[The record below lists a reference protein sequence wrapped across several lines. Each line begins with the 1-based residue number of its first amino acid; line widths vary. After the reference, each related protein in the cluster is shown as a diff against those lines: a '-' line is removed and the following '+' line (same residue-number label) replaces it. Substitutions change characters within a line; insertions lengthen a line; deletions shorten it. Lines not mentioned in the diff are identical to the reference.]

1 MTGSKIRI
9 FLIEDQELVRF
20 GLTAALPKHNPTI
33 EVIGDAETGEKGLAL
48 IKTRQPDVA
57 IVDLSLPKMSGI
69 EVTQHLKRHHPQ
81 VKVMVLTVS
90 GDETHVMAAF
100 EAGADSYCMKDNPIG
115 LIGTALEQTYEGN
128 HWIDPA
134 IARYILQSCVMKP
147 AQPQVPTEP
156 ESRSEETLALFDEP
170 IQTFEK
176 LTDREVDVLE
186 LVAKGLTNG
195 EIANKLFI
203 SRGTVKSHVASIMQK
218 LSARSRTEAA
228 SRALTTGLLNQ
239 K

>member
-1 MTGSKIRI
+1 MTGNKIRL

-20 GLTAALPKHNPTI
+20 GLTAALPKHNPKI

-48 IKTRQPDVA
+48 LQTRQPDVA

-69 EVTQHLKRHHPQ
+69 EVTQQLKRQHPQ

-90 GDETHVMAAF
+90 GDEAHVISAF

-134 IARYILQSCVMKP
+134 IARYILQSRVLKP
-147 AQPQVPTEP
+147 AEPQVPIQP
-156 ESRSEETLALFDEP
+156 ELRSEGASALFDEP
-170 IQTFEK
+170 MQTFEK
-176 LTDREVDVLE
+176 LTDREVEVLE

-239 K
+239 Q

>member
-69 EVTQHLKRHHPQ
+69 EVTQHLKHHYPQ

-90 GDETHVMAAF
+90 GDETHVISAF

-134 IARYILQSCVMKP
+134 IARYILQSCVLKP
-147 AQPQVPTEP
+147 AQPQVPIEP
-156 ESRSEETLALFDEP
+156 ELPEETLTLFDEP